1 MEVVVRIE
9 PVAPAVVPPRA
20 LQGARARFGD
30 HAYEAAA
37 VPAILGRVTVGD
49 DLYFADGVHVQVDE
63 AGAAAAFIDDVHAVD
78 AQVLIDGRRTVDGDR
93 RRRPPL
99 REVAIQIGVL
109 DAGQDREEAVH
120 VAALHLNVR
129 QIVDRDGAPARA
141 VRQLHRGDLGGDG
154 DGLGDRAELQRQSAE
169 IPYFGRQEIDVTD
182 GQRAEAG
189 QLDADHVSARIQ
201 RGHSKQPDFI
211 RDHRSNRAG
220 VRFGRAHRGAG
231 NSGAGGIHDRARE
244 CSASSLRKRSR
255 RARERE
261 QDNDKWSCPIASHLI
276 HVRLPPACPGC
287 RRFQFLRSRLA
298 PGSVFSVSPTRSQRA
313 RRTQCNRGACLAPPQ
328 ASHLSGRRRS
338 ASTT

>member
-1 MEVVVRIE
+1 EHLLTQWIDAIEGDDVPRERQPGARIDDRLNGPVRDPGLREVAGALERGRQIGARGRGWPRIVGVFLRGEEVELPGSPLPPAVEQPGDHHGPADGVARNVDAIERLGQVRRLVEVVVRIE

-20 LQGARARFGD
+20 LQSARARFGD
-30 HAYEAAA
+30 HADEAAA

-182 GQRAEAG
+182 GQGAEAG
-189 QLDADHVSARIQ
+189 ELDADHVSARIQ

-211 RDHRSNRAG
+211 
-220 VRFGRAHRGAG
+220 
-231 NSGAGGIHDRARE
+231 
-244 CSASSLRKRSR
+244 
-255 RARERE
+255 
-261 QDNDKWSCPIASHLI
+261 
-276 HVRLPPACPGC
+276 
-287 RRFQFLRSRLA
+287 
-298 PGSVFSVSPTRSQRA
+298 
-313 RRTQCNRGACLAPPQ
+313 
-328 ASHLSGRRRS
+328 
-338 ASTT
+338 